1 MILIG
6 NGKIVARGT
15 RDELLRGATGGV
27 STTLVTALDNQ
38 ELVAALNEKGIPVAP
53 AGEGLRVTAEPVD
66 VGRVA
71 AERQIVLTDLRAGH
85 EGGLEDLFLELTAD
99 TQRDV
104 LSPEAPANEAPAS
117 EVPA

>member
-15 RDELLRGATGGV
+15 RDELLRSATRGET
-27 STTLVTALDNQ
+27 TTLVTALDNQ
-38 ELVAALNEKGIPVAP
+38 QLAAALTDGGLTVHV
-53 AGEGLRVTAEPVD
+53 AGEGLRVTAEPVA
-66 VGRVA
+66 VGRIA
-71 AERQIVLTDLRAGH
+71 AQRQIVLTDLRGGN

-104 LSPEAPANEAPAS
+104 LPGSVSS

>member
-6 NGKIVARGT
+6 NGKIVASGT
-15 RDELLRGATGGV
+15 RDELLKDATGGV
-27 STTLVTALDNQ
+27 STTLVTALDNH
-38 ELVAALNEKGIPVAP
+38 ELSTALEAKGLSVSP
-53 AGEGLRVTAEPVD
+53 AGGGLRVTAEPVD

-71 AERQIVLTDLRAGH
+71 AEQGIVLTDLRAGD

-104 LSPEAPANEAPAS
+104 LPDGVTA
-117 EVPA
+117 